1 MLQEITVKNLALIE
15 ELRLEFD
22 AEFNVLTGETGA
34 GKSIIIDAL
43 GLALGG
49 RFSSEMIR
57 AGADGVSV
65 GAIFTLTK
73 RDDLDHCLDELGI
86 ELDEDRTL
94 IIQREI
100 SSNGKNRCRVNGQLV
115 TVLSLAKI
123 GEFLIDIHGQHQ
135 HQSLF
140 LTEKQLELLDRY
152 CGAEL
157 IELKDTYLKLYQEWY
172 NLSNEYHKLQQNEAD
187 ALRRSDL
194 LRFQLD
200 EIEKAHLVIG
210 EDEELLKEREIL
222 SSAEKLYAAAV
233 EAYQALY
240 ENLEG
245 MAAIEL
251 LGAAKRSLEQV
262 VEVDSRLK
270 VTLSSLTEALCQTEE
285 AARELR
291 DYQEKIQFDPGR
303 LNEITERLEELG
315 RLKRKYGH
323 TTAEV
328 MLFAEKCA
336 VELQILENYS
346 VHSKKL
352 EGKLLSLCEK
362 MGEIGSELSKLRQLG
377 AKRLQDAIMQQLAD
391 LNMSKSRF
399 EIQLTQIKAEDGLI
413 YGNQRVAF
421 SKTGVDVI
429 EFLVAPNPGEGL
441 KPMGKIASGG
451 EMSRIMLALK
461 AILAELDQIPTMV
474 FDEID
479 VGIGGRTAQAVAEK
493 MLLIGLSRQVISVSH
508 LPQIAS
514 MAGHHF
520 YIEKQAMGDR
530 TVVTVRALEES
541 ERVTELARMLSGAQ
555 VTETTKQHAQEML
568 NLAKELRQRG

>member
-15 ELRLEFD
+15 ELHLEFD

-65 GAIFTLTK
+65 GAVFALDE
-73 RDDLDHCLDELGI
+73 REDLHKCLDELGI
-86 ELDEDRTL
+86 PLDEDRSL

-100 SSNGKNRCRVNGQLV
+100 NINGKNRCRVNGQLV

-140 LTEKQLELLDRY
+140 LTEKQLELLDQY
-152 CGAEL
+152 CGAECL
-157 IELKDTYLKLYQEWY
+157 TLREKYIEIYHEWHTLSTEYYQ
-172 NLSNEYHKLQQNEAD
+172 LQRNESD
-187 ALRRSDL
+187 AVRRSEL
-194 LRFQLD
+194 LRFQLE
-200 EIEKAHLVIG
+200 EIEQAHLVIG
-210 EDEELLKEREIL
+210 EDEDLLKEREIL
-222 SSAEKLYAAAV
+222 SSAEKLYEAST
-233 EAYQALY
+233 EAYQVLY
-240 ENLEG
+240 ENSEG
-245 MAAIEL
+245 RAAIEL
-251 LGAAKRSLEQV
+251 LGEAKRAIEQV
-262 VEVDSRLK
+262 AIVDSRLE
-270 VTLSSLTEALCQTEE
+270 TILGSLKEVLFQTEE
-285 AARELR
+285 VSRELR
-291 DYQEKIQFDPGR
+291 DYQEQIQFDPER
-303 LNEITERLEELG
+303 LNEIAERLEELG
-315 RLKRKYGH
+315 RLKRKYGQ
-323 TTAEV
+323 TTAAIL
-328 MLFAEKCA
+328 LFAEKSA
-336 VELQILENYS
+336 AELKILENYA
-346 VHSKKL
+346 VHSQKL
-352 EGKLLSLCEK
+352 ESKLISLRNK
-362 MGEIGSELSKLRQLG
+362 MAEIGAELSKLRQIG
-377 AKRLQDAIMQQLAD
+377 AKILEKAIMDQLAD

-399 EIQLTQIKAEDGLI
+399 EIQITQVENVEGLS
-413 YGNQRVAF
+413 YGERKVVF
-421 SKTGVDVI
+421 SKTGIDQL

-493 MLLIGLSRQVISVSH
+493 MLLIGLSRQVISVTH

-520 YIEKQAMGDR
+520 YIEKKTLGER
-530 TVVTVRALEES
+530 TVVTVRALEPI
-541 ERVTELARMLSGAQ
+541 ERVAELARMLSGAQ
-555 VTETTKQHAQEML
+555 VTETTRQHAQEML
-568 NLAKELRQRG
+568 QLAREMRERG